1 MLAEL
6 VQFKSYNYDEIK
18 NILQERINNA
28 FVPNVF
34 ETEAFDLIVDK
45 CSEIGDVRSGLF
57 LLKNAGEEAEAK
69 SKRKITIEDAKIAIE
84 KLVEFQRKSASQL
97 GEEEEFILSLI
108 KNNSGKTSSEMH
120 EIYAN
125 NKGKLAYTTFQRK
138 LKSLEKGKFITLNK
152 VNIGKGMTT
161 VVKYG
166 GPENE
171 KTLGDY
177 I

>member
-1 MLAEL
+1 
-6 VQFKSYNYDEIK
+6 
-18 NILQERINNA
+18 
-28 FVPNVF
+28 
-34 ETEAFDLIVDK
+34 
-45 CSEIGDVRSGLF
+45 
-57 LLKNAGEEAEAK
+57 
-69 SKRKITIEDAKIAIE
+69 
-84 KLVEFQRKSASQL
+84 
-97 GEEEEFILSLI
+97 
-108 KNNSGKTSSEMH
+108 MH